1 MCIFIREE
9 IEVRKLDLIDLDE
22 INMQILDLKI
32 GCV

>member
-9 IEVRKLDLIDLDE
+9 IEVRKIDIIDLDE

-32 GCV
+32 GYV

>member
-9 IEVRKLDLIDLDE
+9 IEVRKIDVIDLDE

-32 GCV
+32 GYV